1 MIDAMQ
7 LESQKRLLLS
17 RVDGWTA
24 TRLSY
29 SPSPGAWSVLQV
41 LDHLVRTEEEIL
53 ALAKQGVS
61 APHRIGLRDRLGSL
75 FITKLFQT
83 DRRVKIPPS
92 AFQVLPE
99 QDPPLAHVLE
109 RWQVTRHDF
118 YRFQTQLSREQAAG
132 GLFRHPVCGWMGLPQ
147 IAQFFHVH
155 MVHHGF
161 QIGRLISETP
171 VL

>member
-1 MIDAMQ
+1 MIDAMH

-29 SPSPGAWSVLQV
+29 RPSPGAWSVLQV

-83 DRRVKIPPS
+83 D
-92 AFQVLPE
+92 
-99 QDPPLAHVLE
+99 
-109 RWQVTRHDF
+109 
-118 YRFQTQLSREQAAG
+118 
-132 GLFRHPVCGWMGLPQ
+132 
-147 IAQFFHVH
+147 
-155 MVHHGF
+155 
-161 QIGRLISETP
+161 
-171 VL
+171 